1 MQNSDDNSID
11 LPPFIDFKDLPM
23 DGELYMT
30 RPTKEG
36 LALLAAA
43 HTDVLDNE
51 LVQRCES
58 QQEQMLQLQD
68 EKQDLEDRLTKRQK
82 REEIATCS
90 QLIGATCEQIM
101 QIELPRVFSE
111 DWKFEAD
118 GSTGKMDIRL
128 TNGGFRASI
137 ELKQYTH
144 GSTVSAAD
152 GRNKFMK
159 DHVCNKYDATA
170 LVSSA
175 RIAGIPRKDI
185 DRTGRYTHGNQLY
198 IEQDKGSYTLAIIA
212 MFFEQRREIYVA
224 AQSNSDEKLVAQIRS
239 DNTFM
244 TGVLGML
251 KDSGKSLMK
260 QLLMYSEYHR
270 ETAEGPMVNAFKEV
284 LYPVNLCEET
294 AGVISNRYP
303 GVAAIYNRYIQG
315 KRASSGDVSY
325 IDSDSIVTSGETR
338 GFFHTTKAGEM
349 RVALQFTGVIPTD
362 TMMTL
367 RAYKVQNRTIRSG
380 VNAWQIPLPKLQD
393 LYDTVNHPDVRRIL
407 GEFNERIKSQ

>member
-1 MQNSDDNSID
+1 MDTVNTVTWRVA
-11 LPPFIDFKDLPM
+11 LPV
-23 DGELYMT
+23 
-30 RPTKEG
+30 
-36 LALLAAA
+36 LAAA
-43 HTDVLDNE
+43 HTDVLENE

-58 QQEQMLQLQD
+58 QQEQVLQLQD

-82 REEIATCS
+82 REESATCS

-101 QIELPRVFSE
+101 QIELPRVFAE

-137 ELKQYTH
+137 ELKQYAH

-212 MFFEQRREIYVA
+212 MFFEQIEHVLSMIIQDVDANIHDFSIVGITPPPLHVTAEERDCIWLIDRFPPIYRIDDVDEARRLGDLEIVEGDVGRA
-224 AQSNSDEKLVAQIRS
+224 N
-239 DNTFM
+239 
-244 TGVLGML
+244 VLGKREDLRWVGSTAIDHLRPIRFTHPYICVALGYQPYRLVHLQCTTDLEYATRL
-251 KDSGKSLMK
+251 KELYNVMK
-260 QLLMYSEYHR
+260 QADEYAIVGELLAPCWIRTNSSFE
-270 ETAEGPMVNAFKEV
+270 
-284 LYPVNLCEET
+284 
-294 AGVISNRYP
+294 
-303 GVAAIYNRYIQG
+303 
-315 KRASSGDVSY
+315 SSGVDDVY
-325 IDSDSIVTSGETR
+325 EVR
-338 GFFHTTKAGEM
+338 NA
-349 RVALQFTGVIPTD
+349 
-362 TMMTL
+362 
-367 RAYKVQNRTIRSG
+367 QNRKIIIRMIKNTKSR
-380 VNAWQIPLPKLQD
+380 D
-393 LYDTVNHPDVRRIL
+393 DVH
-407 GEFNERIKSQ
+407 